1 MEILKEDMAVVE
13 AAARE
18 KMGYS
23 LDAVRVEP
31 GRLVACNGKI
41 LLTREIVVEEEE
53 DPFEAFLLEARA
65 FKAAVGKGG
74 FLRPGENGASASA
87 PQCCKTARLPYL
99 MRLLPR
105 QVLPGGYLIYSFQLS
120 TQFATTSD

>member
-1 MEILKEDMAVVE
+1 MEIFKEDMTVVE

-18 KMGYS
+18 KAGYS

-31 GRLVACNGKI
+31 GRLVACNGRI

-74 FLRPGENGASASA
+74 FLRPGENSAVSIRAALVSNGALIPNGTETIIA
-87 PQCCKTARLPYL
+87 T
-99 MRLLPR
+99 PR
-105 QVLPGGYLIYSFQLS
+105 RQIPGV
-120 TQFATTSD
+120 